1 MGDPEK
7 LRLSLLFSKDLIT
20 TLQQDISDLHHRLK
34 LADND
39 NNEYDATND
48 FDEEDDDK
56 AGIHVTNATLTKMD
70 AMGFGDDERDDD
82 DDDEQETDLYGHDDT
97 DLYEMNNAKNTNI
110 YNDDQALYNEAADTA
125 LNKKQSEH
133 EKFFSTYNI
142 LSKQVNTSELLIE
155 SMGSYQALLH
165 LSDNAVTFND
175 IIANLQLQLKSAK
188 DSFDL
193 VRDGLDAMNLNDEED
208 ILDKNA
214 SLSDDDDDDFEKRL
228 FMSSAKE
235 IMRESKKMVNII
247 DTTIDELNGAKH
259 LVHPD
264 QKKIFSLQSHIK
276 ELQVTLPLHKI
287 KKLAILNE
295 LPRFIKQELSDA
307 KIEKQAEARELQ

>member
-20 TLQQDISDLHHRLK
+20 TLQQDISDLPHRLK

-82 DDDEQETDLYGHDDT
+82 DD
-97 DLYEMNNAKNTNI
+97 
-110 YNDDQALYNEAADTA
+110 DDQALYNEAADTA

>member
-1 MGDPEK
+1 MALEEIEEIDLEQFVKQPLPEDPEK

-39 NNEYDATND
+39 NNYDGTND
-48 FDEEDDDK
+48 FDDEDDDK

-70 AMGFGDDERDDD
+70 MMGFGDDERDE
-82 DDDEQETDLYGHDDT
+82 DEDEIDLYGQDDE
-97 DLYEMNNAKNTNI
+97 DLYKMSTPKNANM
-110 YNDDQALYNEAADTA
+110 YNEDQALYEEAADTA

-142 LSKQVNTSELLIE
+142 LSKQVNTPEHLIE

-175 IIANLQLQLKSAK
+175 IIANLQIQLKSAK

-193 VRDGLDAMNLNDEED
+193 VRDGLNVDDEADED
-208 ILDKNA
+208 LEAK
-214 SLSDDDDDDFEKRL
+214 L
-228 FMSSAKE
+228 FLSSAKE
-235 IMRESKKMVNII
+235 IMRESKNMVDII
-247 DTTIDELNGAKH
+247 DKTIDELNGAKH
-259 LVHPD
+259 LIHPD
-264 QKKIFSLQSHIK
+264 QKKIFSLQSQIK
-276 ELQVTLPLHKI
+276 ELQVSLPLHKI

-307 KIEKQAEARELQ
+307 KVCAISR